1 MSGPQKIRRLMM
13 IDDDSID
20 HKLCRRLVER
30 SGLVEDFVGF
40 LSAEKALAYLRDET
54 QPTVD
59 VILLD
64 INMPRMGGFDFLEAA
79 TAQLGEGFAKIV
91 VVMLTTSLDP
101 KDEERAKSFSIVKEF
116 CHKPLLVQHLEKI
129 HALVYASAE

>member
-1 MSGPQKIRRLMM
+1 M

-40 LSAEKALAYLRDET
+40 LSAEEALEHLRDET
-54 QPTVD
+54 QQPVD

-64 INMPRMGGFDFLEAA
+64 VNMPRMSGFDFLEAA
-79 TAQLGEGFAKIV
+79 TSQLGAEFAQIV

-101 KDEERAKSFSIVKEF
+101 KDEERARSFSIVRDF
-116 CHKPLLVQHLEKI
+116 CHKPLLIQHLERI
-129 HALVYASAE
+129 HAMVCASAD